1 MTDWKRLFAYDAWAN
16 RETLAS
22 LRAARDAAPERAR
35 KRLAHV
41 VGAQRLWLARIESAG
56 GGPPAV
62 WPDLTLDELGA
73 AIGELVARWARLVTG
88 LDEVE
93 LARTVTYVNSKGEP
107 WSSSV
112 RDVLLQL
119 ILHGGQHRGQIA
131 SDLRDA
137 GFTPPYTDYIEA
149 IRRHWI

>member
-22 LRAARDAAPERAR
+22 LRAAGDGSPERAR
-35 KRLAHV
+35 RRLAHV
-41 VGAQRLWLARIESAG
+41 IGAQRLWLARIESGAG
-56 GGPPAV
+56 SPPEV
-62 WPDLTLDELGA
+62 WPDLTLDEIA
-73 AIGELVARWARLVTG
+73 AEIGELGARWSLLVTG
-88 LDEVE
+88 LDEIE

>member
-22 LRAARDAAPERAR
+22 LRAAGEGAPERAR

-56 GGPPAV
+56 GEPPAV
-62 WPDLTLDELGA
+62 WPDLTLDEIGA
-73 AIGELVARWARLVTG
+73 AIGDLGARWSLLVTG
-88 LDEVE
+88 LDEIE

-107 WSSSV
+107 WSSAV
-112 RDVLLQL
+112 GDVLMQVV
-119 ILHGGQHRGQIA
+119 LHGGQHRGQIA

-137 GFTPPYTDYIEA
+137 GLTPPYTDYIEA